1 VSKIYKGAVK
11 QMDNKATTKRM
22 IGAVVLVLVAALLLA
37 WLLKGK
43 NRESQEMAMNQ
54 PAETKPIIGFPGVE
68 DQKPG
73 LLNEDPN
80 AAAQQGQNLAQ
91 NGVDAGQQNLN
102 LEGSVNAQVVTPT
115 GTDLSV
121 RPSGNGTAGTG
132 SVGAGDVAGTT
143 TTGSTAHSSTSQM
156 VGSGSTSAGT
166 GSVGVSSSSS
176 VDVSASAKDKPKSET
191 AKSETTVTQ
200 KKSSAVLVGEHAV
213 PKATS
218 EESMRDRVAHEAAA
232 KKAAADKAAAEKAA
246 ADKSKELASSAKDT
260 EKAGTTSSSTVAV
273 GGYAIQLMAS
283 ADKVKAEAVA
293 KPLLAEGYKVTVAE
307 VKVDGKAIYRVRIG
321 GYAKKDDAVAAQA
334 KLKARYTQNPDVQ
347 NSFVT
352 Q

>member
-1 VSKIYKGAVK
+1 
-11 QMDNKATTKRM
+11 MDNKATTKRM

-246 ADKSKELASSAKDT
+246 ADKSKELASSAKGTDKGT
-260 EKAGTTSSSTVAV
+260 DAEKAGTTSSSTVAV